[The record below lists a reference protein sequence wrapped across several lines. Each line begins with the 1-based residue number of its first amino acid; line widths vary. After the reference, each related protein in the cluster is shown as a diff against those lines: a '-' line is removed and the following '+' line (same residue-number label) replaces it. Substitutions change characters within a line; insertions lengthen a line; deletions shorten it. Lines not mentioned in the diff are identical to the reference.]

1 MGVAVGMAAMV
12 SAIMV
17 DAAELAVASTSGV
30 GVAGVCGAQA
40 VSRTASNAKMVISFF
55 ILLLHSI
62 FT

>member
-1 MGVAVGMAAMV
+1 MAAMV